1 MNNLKRKVF
10 QLRESRSMKCEE
22 SVNDSNSEFS
32 PRGSVSGS
40 GGKYLNYE
48 QIQMIF
54 REKLVQYH

>member
-22 SVNDSNSEFS
+22 SVNDFNSDVS
-32 PRGSVSGS
+32 PRGSVASA
-40 GGKYLNYE
+40 GKYLNYE